1 MHHHWT
7 FLVHFRPYLVYIK
20 PLWVKFFLPI
30 PLSVSTSSHPEC
42 QNTTIC
48 VVSYPANRWSFSV
61 ILTPLH
67 WSPIFPTSK
76 EQRNK
81 VKLCSTICASLIV
94 TSQSIRLKFSVGGRS
109 ADLSE
114 EHVDKGERGGPTPL
128 MHLVW
133 SGKKR
138 KESSWR
144 PLITD
149 DNSLEPSLWQ
159 MTGCKGW

>member
-67 WSPIFPTSK
+67 WSPIFPTSREHK
-76 EQRNK
+76 NIEQ
-81 VKLCSTICASLIV
+81 LCTSWLPALLTDAIKASPVRTCVQLLTPRLLKWPEHAKNCCSAFLKPAITFTRAFSSCIYICSV
-94 TSQSIRLKFSVGGRS
+94 TSKGMHSWIGWYLKC
-109 ADLSE
+109 
-114 EHVDKGERGGPTPL
+114 
-128 MHLVW
+128 
-133 SGKKR
+133 
-138 KESSWR
+138 
-144 PLITD
+144 
-149 DNSLEPSLWQ
+149 Q
-159 MTGCKGW
+159 